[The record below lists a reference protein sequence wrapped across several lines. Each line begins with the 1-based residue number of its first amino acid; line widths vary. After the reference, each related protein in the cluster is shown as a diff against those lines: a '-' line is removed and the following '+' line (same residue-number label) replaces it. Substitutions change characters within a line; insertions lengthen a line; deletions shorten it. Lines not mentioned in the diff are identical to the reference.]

1 MLDGGGQACAGTG
14 GVAEQVRSAESEV
27 FDHPGEVVTEP
38 LVAEGPVDFVSV
50 AVSLQFDGDHAALHG
65 QLVEQLSEQAGQ
77 PEATVHHYKGGAASR
92 SAVPASDGQRRRG
105 RSEMIAVC
113 DGSVPGR
120 PTPPAG

>member
-1 MLDGGGQACAGTG
+1 MAVGKLAQAPGSSRAGPLG
-14 GVAEQVRSAESEV
+14 RVRGVRS
-27 FDHPGEVVTEP
+27 PREVVTEP

-92 SAVPASDGQRRRG
+92 SAVPASDA
-105 RSEMIAVC
+105 S
-113 DGSVPGR
+113 
-120 PTPPAG
+120 TPAEGAAR